1 MTGQPRTTAR
11 TRLPCRTEQQ
21 RKRLLPELAVT
32 WDTTLHPKGSSQG
45 LRTSGQK
52 RTSLVISVILKRIVN
67 VAIKHSW
74 ARNLITVAPQKK
86 KAISK
91 TRAQYANRNC
101 AFELFKAHCAATI
114 DAKNASFHKKCL
126 KRQKTQPQLN

>member
-1 MTGQPRTTAR
+1 MVSIIEKK
-11 TRLPCRTEQQ
+11 TRG
-21 RKRLLPELAVT
+21 RKSHATVP
-32 WDTTLHPKGSSQG
+32 
-45 LRTSGQK
+45 
-52 RTSLVISVILKRIVN
+52 LKRIFN
-67 VAIKHSW
+67 VAIRHSW
-74 ARNLITVAPQKK
+74 TRNLKTVALHKK

-114 DAKNASFHKKCL
+114 DAKNASFHKNCL